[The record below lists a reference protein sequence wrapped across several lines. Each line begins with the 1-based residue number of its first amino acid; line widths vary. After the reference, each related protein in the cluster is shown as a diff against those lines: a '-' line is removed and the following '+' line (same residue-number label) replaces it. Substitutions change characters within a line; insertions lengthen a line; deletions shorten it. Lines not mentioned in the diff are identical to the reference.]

1 MTAPSPD
8 GSAAPTGHATPSPG
22 RGGGALFRAFS
33 RRSDASA
40 IAATTVLFVAFSL
53 GTANFLSPFNQ
64 FNVWRAASQNVF
76 IALGQAM
83 VVLIGGMNLSLGA
96 IGGLTVV
103 IIGHSIEVLG
113 WPPALAVA
121 AGLATGGAC
130 GLLNGFFISRF
141 RLNSFVVTLASSFVF
156 QGLVNGISQGRP
168 YSKIPASFTAVGKGA
183 FLGMPNLL
191 LLAAVALVLIHV
203 AFRYTVVGRQ
213 LLATGGNAETARL
226 SGIKTGRMVVL
237 ANVLSG
243 LFGSLAAALWVSRMG
258 TAQPATGGDWLIVS
272 FAVTV
277 IGGTALSGGT
287 ISAPGFLFAGL
298 LMALIR
304 NGLIML
310 GVNVYFEQS
319 YLGCIIMLAV
329 LVEYFRTTVASR
341 ARRL

>member
-1 MTAPSPD
+1 MMS
-8 GSAAPTGHATPSPG
+8 HALQGPAGLVRS
-22 RGGGALFRAFS
+22 FS
-33 RRSDASA
+33 RRADASA
-40 IAATTVLFVAFSL
+40 IAATTVLFLAFSV

-96 IGGLTVV
+96 IGGLVVV

-113 WPPALAVA
+113 LPPAVAVPL
-121 AGLATGGAC
+121 GLSTGVAC
-130 GLLNGFFISRF
+130 GLFNGFFISRF
-141 RLNSFVVTLASSFVF
+141 RLNSFVVTLASSFIF

-168 YSKIPASFTAVGKGA
+168 YSRIPASFTVVGKGDL
-183 FLGMPNLL
+183 FGVPNLL
-191 LLAAVALVLIHV
+191 LLVCLALVLVHV
-203 AFRYTVVGRQ
+203 VFRYTVVGRQ
-213 LLATGGNAETARL
+213 LLATGGNVETARL
-226 SGIKTGRMVVL
+226 SGIKTGRMVLL

-243 LFGSLAAALWVSRMG
+243 LFGAVAAVLWVSRMG

-277 IGGTALSGGT
+277 IGGTSLSGGT

-310 GVNVYFEQS
+310 GVNVYFEQT

-329 LVEYFRTTVASR
+329 LVEYARATMTGR
-341 ARRL
+341 ARKL

>member
-1 MTAPSPD
+1 MIAQGIQGPAGLVRSFT
-8 GSAAPTGHATPSPG
+8 
-22 RGGGALFRAFS
+22 

-40 IAATTVLFVAFSL
+40 IAATTLLFVAFSV

-96 IGGLTVV
+96 IGGLAVV

-113 WPPALAVA
+113 YSPAVA
-121 AGLATGGAC
+121 VVLGLSTGVVC

-141 RLNSFVVTLASSFVF
+141 KLNSFVVTLASSFIF

-168 YSKIPASFTAVGKGA
+168 YSKIPASFTLVGKGDI
-183 FLGMPNLL
+183 LGLPNLL
-191 LLAAVALVLIHV
+191 LLMCLTLVLVFV

-226 SGIKTGRMVVL
+226 SGIKTGRMVLL

-243 LFGSLAAALWVSRMG
+243 LFASLAAVLWVSRMG

-277 IGGTALSGGT
+277 IGGTSLSGGT

-310 GVNVYFEQS
+310 GVNVYFEQT

-329 LVEYFRTTVASR
+329 LVEYFRASMTGK
-341 ARRL
+341 ARKL

>member
-1 MTAPSPD
+1 MSTRVE
-8 GSAAPTGHATPSPG
+8 PG
-22 RGGGALFRAFS
+22 RGNVVRSFL
-33 RRSDASA
+33 RRTDASA
-40 IAATTVLFVAFSL
+40 IIATVVLFVVFSSV
-53 GTANFLSPFNQ
+53 TQNFFTPFNQ

-103 IIGHSIEVLG
+103 IVGHSIEILGFPPWTAVVLG
-113 WPPALAVA
+113 FL
-121 AGLATGGAC
+121 TGAAC
-130 GLLNGFFISRF
+130 GAVNGFFIGRF
-141 RLNSFVVTLASSFVF
+141 KLNSFVVTLATSFIF

-168 YSKIPASFTAVGKGA
+168 YSKIPAQFTVLGKGDVLGIPNMV
-183 FLGMPNLL
+183 FLMAGALL
-191 LLAAVALVLIHV
+191 LVFFV
-203 AFRYTVVGRQ
+203 FRYTVVGRR
-213 LLATGGNAETARL
+213 LLAVVGNIEAARL
-226 SGIKTGRMVVL
+226 SGIKTNRMIML

-243 LFGSLAAALWVSRMG
+243 LCASLAAILWVSRMG

-287 ISAPGFLFAGL
+287 ISALGFLFSGL

-310 GVNVYFEQS
+310 GVNVYFEATF
-319 YLGCIIMLAV
+319 LGMIILLAV
-329 LVEYFRTTVASR
+329 MVEYFRLGVSSR
-341 ARRL
+341 AKKL

>member
-1 MTAPSPD
+1 MLESKRTAI
-8 GSAAPTGHATPSPG
+8 TPLSIG
-22 RGGGALFRAFS
+22 RSFFR
-33 RRSDASA
+33 RPDASA
-40 IAATTVLFVAFSL
+40 IIATVVLFVVFSSA
-53 GTANFLSPFNQ
+53 TENFFTPFNQ

-103 IIGHSIEVLG
+103 IVGHTIEILLL
-113 WPPALAVA
+113 PPWVAVV
-121 AGLATGGAC
+121 AGLAAGAAC
-130 GLLNGFFISRF
+130 GVVNGFFVSRF
-141 RLNSFVVTLASSFVF
+141 RLNSFVVTLATSFIF

-168 YSKIPASFTAVGKGA
+168 YSKIPKEFTLLGKGELFGVPNMV
-183 FLGMPNLL
+183 FLM
-191 LLAAVALVLIHV
+191 LAALLVV
-203 AFRYTVVGRQ
+203 YYSFRFTVTGRR
-213 LLATGGNAETARL
+213 LLATGGNIEAARL
-226 SGIKTGRMVVL
+226 SGIKTGRMIML

-243 LFGSLAAALWVSRMG
+243 LCASVAAILWVSRMG

-287 ISAPGFLFAGL
+287 ISALGFLFSGL

-310 GVNVYFEQS
+310 GVNVYFEATF
-319 YLGCIIMLAV
+319 LGFIILLAV
-329 LVEYFRTTVASR
+329 MVEYFRMNVASR
-341 ARRL
+341 ARGI

>member
-1 MTAPSPD
+1 MTE
-8 GSAAPTGHATPSPG
+8 
-22 RGGGALFRAFS
+22 GGALGPAGVLRSFS
-33 RRSDASA
+33 RRADASA
-40 IAATTVLFVAFSL
+40 IAATTVLFLAFSL
-53 GTANFLSPFNQ
+53 GTANFLSSFNQ

-96 IGGLTVV
+96 IGGLSVV
-103 IIGHSIEVLG
+103 VIGHSMEVLG
-113 WPPALAVA
+113 FPPFLAIGL
-121 AGLATGGAC
+121 GLATGLVC

-141 RLNSFVVTLASSFVF
+141 RLNSFVVTLASSFIF

-168 YSKIPASFTAVGKGA
+168 YSKIPPSFTLVGKGEL
-183 FLGMPNLL
+183 FGIPNLL
-191 LLAAVALVLIHV
+191 LLVVLALVLVHV
-203 AFRYTVVGRQ
+203 AFRYSVVGRQ

-226 SGIKTGRMVVL
+226 SGIKTGRMVLL

-243 LFGSLAAALWVSRMG
+243 LFASLAAVLWVSRMG

-277 IGGTALSGGT
+277 IGGTSLSGGT

-310 GVNVYFEQS
+310 GVNVYFEQT

-329 LVEYFRTTVASR
+329 MVEYFRTTVTGK
-341 ARRL
+341 ARKL

>member
-1 MTAPSPD
+1 
-8 GSAAPTGHATPSPG
+8 
-22 RGGGALFRAFS
+22 
-33 RRSDASA
+33 
-40 IAATTVLFVAFSL
+40 
-53 GTANFLSPFNQ
+53 
-64 FNVWRAASQNVF
+64 
-76 IALGQAM
+76 

-103 IIGHSIEVLG
+103 IIGHSIEILG
-113 WPPALAVA
+113 YPPAVAVA
-121 AGLATGGAC
+121 LGFATGVGC

-141 RLNSFVVTLASSFVF
+141 KLNSFVVTLASSFIF

-168 YSKIPASFTAVGKGA
+168 YSKIPASFTVVGKGEQ
-183 FLGMPNLL
+183 LGIPNLL
-191 LLAAVALVLIHV
+191 LLVVLALVLVHV

-226 SGIKTGRMVVL
+226 SGIKTGRMILL
-237 ANVLSG
+237 ANILSG
-243 LFGSLAAALWVSRMG
+243 LFASLAAVLWVSRMG

-310 GVNVYFEQS
+310 GVNVYFEQT

-329 LVEYFRTTVASR
+329 LVEYFRATMAGK

>member
-1 MTAPSPD
+1 MMSP
-8 GSAAPTGHATPSPG
+8 
-22 RGGGALFRAFS
+22 ALQGPAGLVRSFS
-33 RRSDASA
+33 RRADASA
-40 IAATTVLFVAFSL
+40 IAATTVLFLAFSA

-96 IGGLTVV
+96 IGGLVVV

-113 WPPALAVA
+113 LPPAVAVA
-121 AGLATGGAC
+121 LGLSTGVVC
-130 GLLNGFFISRF
+130 GLFNGFFISRF
-141 RLNSFVVTLASSFVF
+141 RLNSFVVTLASSFIF

-168 YSKIPASFTAVGKGA
+168 YSKIPASFTVVGKGDL
-183 FLGMPNLL
+183 LGVPNLL
-191 LLAAVALVLIHV
+191 LLVCLALVLVHV
-203 AFRYTVVGRQ
+203 VFRYTVVGRQ
-213 LLATGGNAETARL
+213 LLATGGNVETARL
-226 SGIKTGRMVVL
+226 SGIKTGRMVLL

-243 LFGSLAAALWVSRMG
+243 LFGAVAAVLWVSRMG

-277 IGGTALSGGT
+277 IGGTSLSGGT

-310 GVNVYFEQS
+310 GVNVYFEQT

-329 LVEYFRTTVASR
+329 LVEYARATMTGR
-341 ARRL
+341 ARKL

>member
-1 MTAPSPD
+1 MIEQAIHRPA
-8 GSAAPTGHATPSPG
+8 GLA
-22 RGGGALFRAFS
+22 RAFS
-33 RRSDASA
+33 RRADASA
-40 IAATTVLFVAFSL
+40 IAATTVLFLIFSL
-53 GTANFLSPFNQ
+53 GTTNFLSPFNQ

-96 IGGLTVV
+96 IGGLVVV

-113 WPPALAVA
+113 IPPAAAV
-121 AGLATGGAC
+121 GLGLSTGVAC
-130 GLLNGFFISRF
+130 GLVNGFFISRF
-141 RLNSFVVTLASSFVF
+141 KLNSFVVTLASSFVF

-168 YSKIPASFTAVGKGA
+168 YSKIPASFTVIGKGDL
-183 FLGMPNLL
+183 LGVPNLL
-191 LLAAVALVLIHV
+191 LLMCLTLVLVHV
-203 AFRYTVVGRQ
+203 TFRYTVIGRQ
-213 LLATGGNAETARL
+213 LLATGGNVETARL
-226 SGIKTGRMVVL
+226 SGIKTGRMVLL

-243 LFGSLAAALWVSRMG
+243 LFASMAAVLWVSRMG

-277 IGGTALSGGT
+277 IGGTSLSGGT

-310 GVNVYFEQS
+310 GVNVYFEQT

-329 LVEYFRTTVASR
+329 LVEYAR
-341 ARRL
+341 ATMAGKARKL